1 MLLKRRSTTIEE
13 GDMAVQVRTRQ
24 GMVEGEQ
31 RVGHATFRG
40 IPFAKPPVGPL
51 RFRAPEPPD
60 AWSGTRA
67 ALSHGPSAM
76 QAGSAVPGM
85 AASGPLSEDC
95 LYLNVDT
102 PAADT
107 GRRPVLFWI
116 HGGAFT
122 LGSSSS
128 PVYDGGPLAERGD
141 AVVVTIN
148 YRLGAFGYL
157 SLAEHGGDR
166 LGASANLGQLD
177 QIAALRW
184 VRDNIEAFGG
194 DPGNVTIF
202 GESAGSFAVCMLLM
216 MPEAR
221 GLFHRAVAQSGA
233 ALTLTDTAGAAKI
246 TSALMAGLGIA
257 ENDVEALWKA
267 PAEAIIAAQESA
279 GREVGGRGFFP
290 VLDGKTLPL
299 QPADAITAGK
309 SAEVPLVIG
318 TNRDELNLFLMPL
331 LRTLDKPM
339 TDEQACALLAREL
352 PRSAADRVPGLL
364 ATYRESRA
372 MRGLPHG
379 NRALL
384 GAIQGDYR
392 FRISSIRFAEAYRTR
407 QPSTFMYLFC
417 YESPAMRGALRA
429 CHALEIPFVFGT
441 LTAPFQDRFAGKG
454 PEVERLSERM
464 MDTWLALA
472 RRGSPSLPQAD
483 WIPYDPQRRA
493 TMVFDRDSRLEDA
506 PYEQER
512 AAWDGI
518 A

>member
-1 MLLKRRSTTIEE
+1 
-13 GDMAVQVRTRQ
+13 MAVQVRTRQ

-31 RVGHATFRG
+31 CGGHAAFRG
-40 IPFAKPPVGPL
+40 IPFAQPPIGLL
-51 RFRAPEPPD
+51 RFRAPEPAE
-60 AWSGTRA
+60 AWSGVRA
-67 ALSHGPSAM
+67 ALKHGPSAM
-76 QAGSAVPGM
+76 QGASAVPGM
-85 AASGPLSEDC
+85 AATGLLSEDC

-102 PAADT
+102 PAAD
-107 GRRPVLFWI
+107 GRRRPVLFWI
-116 HGGAFT
+116 HGGGFT
-122 LGSSSS
+122 LGSGSSS
-128 PVYDGGPLAERGD
+128 VYDGGPLAERGD

-148 YRLGAFGYL
+148 YRLGALGYL
-157 SLAEHGGDR
+157 SLAEHGGEP
-166 LGASANLGQLD
+166 LGASANVGQLD

-194 DPGNVTIF
+194 DPDNVTIF
-202 GESAGSFAVCMLLM
+202 GESAGSFAVCTLLV

-233 ALTLTDTAGAAKI
+233 ALSLSDSAGAAKI

-257 ENDVEALWKA
+257 ENDVEALWKV
-267 PAEAIIAAQESA
+267 PAAAIIAAQGDA
-279 GREVGGRGFFP
+279 AREVRGSSFFP

-299 QPADAITAGK
+299 QPGEAMAAGQ

-339 TDEQACALLAREL
+339 TDEQACAVLAREL
-352 PRSAADRVPGLL
+352 PRSAAERLPKLL
-364 ATYRESRA
+364 ATYRESRSA
-372 MRGLPHG
+372 RGLPHG

-392 FRISSIRFAEAYRTR
+392 FRIASIRFAEAYRAR

-441 LTAPFQDRFAGKG
+441 LGAPFQDRFAGTG
-454 PEVERLSERM
+454 PEVERLSERA
-464 MDTWLALA
+464 MDAWLAFA
-472 RRGSPSLPQAD
+472 RRGTPSLPQAD
-483 WIPYDPQRRA
+483 WIPYDTQRRA
-493 TMVFDRDSRLEDA
+493 TMVFDVQSHLEDA
-506 PYEQER
+506 PYDQER